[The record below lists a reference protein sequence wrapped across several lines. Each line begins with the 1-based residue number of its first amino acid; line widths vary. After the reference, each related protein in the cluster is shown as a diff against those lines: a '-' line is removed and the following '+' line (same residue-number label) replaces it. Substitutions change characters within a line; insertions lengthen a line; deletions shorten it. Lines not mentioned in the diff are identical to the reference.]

1 MVSLREDRSIVI
13 ENIANNFAVGPLIA
27 SKYFFSGENANSLET
42 VQYVYLAVA
51 LLGVAVGVMF
61 FFAKLPE
68 VAEAATQRRGS
79 VVEDSTLELATDVN
93 GNVIGAGPI
102 WKQYNLFFGFA
113 AQFCYVGAQVRYRRL
128 PPTTMPETLY

>member
-1 MVSLREDRSIVI
+1 M
-13 ENIANNFAVGPLIA
+13 
-27 SKYFFSGENANSLET
+27 
-42 VQYVYLAVA
+42 A

-79 VVEDSTLELATDVN
+79 VVDDSTLELATDAN
-93 GNVIGAGPI
+93 GNVIGAGSI

-113 AQFCYVGAQVRYRRL
+113 AQFCYVGAQVRYSRL
-128 PPTTMPETLY
+128 PSNAICETLY